1 MIKFLSLAVLFSIAE
16 IYSQD
21 SLKYSIKDTTSE
33 YEYLTIPELQ
43 QKIES
48 LLSDSNFITA
58 NWAVAIR
65 SLQTGEYLYK
75 KDENKLFVP
84 ASNLKLFTT
93 AAGLSL
99 LGSGYRY
106 TTNIYAF
113 GEINYST
120 LEGDLIIQGTGDPT
134 FSGRFYNGNM
144 FKVFD
149 DWADSLIDLGITKIQ
164 GNIIGDDDLF
174 DEKGLGEGWS
184 WDYETYWYAAQSSAI
199 SFNDNCID
207 ITIYY
212 DKKLDSLIVKY
223 SPVVKGVIVI
233 NDVVPVSPGSGPTE
247 IDVYRQRG
255 TNIITVSGT
264 FSKGSDTLKTYATVL
279 NPTLFAMM
287 VLKDRLERKGIK
299 VTGYAM
305 DIDDYER
312 NIDYAK
318 VQYLFSYYSPYLFEI
333 VKVINKGSQNF
344 FAEQLLKTIGLEK
357 KGFGSAENGIIAC
370 KEWFSEIGLNPD
382 HIIMADG
389 SGLSHLNRVTAQQ
402 IILLLRYMYSTKNFG
417 AFFNSLPIAG
427 VDGTLSRRMKN
438 TRAENSVRAKTGYIG
453 FARSLSGYAFTAD
466 GEPIAFSIIV
476 NNFNVPVKLA
486 ENIQDSLCVLL
497 SNFKRK
503 HME

>member
-1 MIKFLSLAVLFSIAE
+1 MFKYFSIACCLFVSE
-16 IYSQD
+16 IIAQD
-21 SLKYSIKDTTSE
+21 TLKYSIKDTTQE
-33 YEYLTIPELQ
+33 YEYLTVSELQ
-43 QKIES
+43 DKITTI
-48 LLSDSNFITA
+48 LNDTNFITA
-58 NWAVAIR
+58 NWGVVIR
-65 SLQTGEYLYK
+65 SLRTGEYLYQ
-75 KDENKLFVP
+75 KDENKLFTP

-106 TTNIYAF
+106 TTNIFAE

-120 LEGDLIIQGTGDPT
+120 LEGNLIVQGTGDPT
-134 FSGRFYNGNM
+134 FSGRFYNGNIY
-144 FKVFD
+144 KVFD
-149 DWADSLIDLGITKIQ
+149 DWADSLLQLGITKIK

-207 ITIYY
+207 ITIFY
-212 DKKLDSLIVKY
+212 DKKLDSVIVKY
-223 SPVVKGVIVI
+223 SPQVKGIIVI
-233 NDVVPVSPGSGPTE
+233 NDVVPVSPGSGSTD
-247 IDVYRQRG
+247 IDVYRERG

-264 FSKGSDTLKTYATVL
+264 FSQGSDTLKTYASVL

-287 VLKDRLERKGIK
+287 VFKDRLERKGIK
-299 VTGYAM
+299 VLGYAI
-305 DIDDYER
+305 DVDDYEK
-312 NIDYAK
+312 NIDYSK
-318 VQYLFSYYSPYLFEI
+318 TQYLFSYYSPYLFEI

-357 KGFGSAENGIIAC
+357 KGFGSVENGILAC

-382 HIIMADG
+382 HIIMVDG
-389 SGLSHLNRVTAQQ
+389 SGLSHLNRVTPKQ
-402 IILLLRYMYSTKNFG
+402 IVLLLRYMYATRNFG
-417 AFFNSLPIAG
+417 AFFSSLPVAG

-438 TRAENSVRAKTGYIG
+438 TRAENSVRAKTGFIG
-453 FARSLSGYAFTAD
+453 FVRSLSGYAFTAD
-466 GEPIAFSIIV
+466 GEPLAFSLIV

-486 ENIQDSLCVLL
+486 ENLQDSICVLL

-503 HME
+503 HLE

>member
-1 MIKFLSLAVLFSIAE
+1 MIRSLTIAVLFIFTETYA
-16 IYSQD
+16 QD
-21 SLKYSIKDTTSE
+21 TIKYTPKDTTAE
-33 YEYLTIPELQ
+33 YDYLTISELQ
-43 QKIES
+43 QKIDNI
-48 LLSDSNFITA
+48 LSDSNFINA
-58 NWAVAIR
+58 NWGVVIR
-65 SLQTGEYLYK
+65 SLQTGEYLYN
-75 KDENKLFVP
+75 KDESKLFVP

-106 TTNIYAF
+106 TTNIYSY
-113 GEINYST
+113 GDINYST

-134 FSGRFYNGNM
+134 FSGRFYNGDI

-149 DWADSLIDLGITKIQ
+149 DWADSLINLGITKIQ

-174 DEKGLGEGWS
+174 DDQGLGEGWS

-207 ITIYY
+207 ISICY
-212 DKKLDSLIVKY
+212 DSKLDSIIIKY
-223 SPVVKGVIVI
+223 SPVVKGIIVI
-233 NDVVPVSPGSGPTE
+233 NDVVPVSPGSGSTD
-247 IDVYRQRG
+247 IDIYRERG

-279 NPTLFAMM
+279 NPTLYAMI
-287 VLKDRLERKGIK
+287 VLQDRLEKKGIK
-299 VTGYAM
+299 VSGYAI
-305 DIDDYER
+305 DIDDYGR
-312 NIDYAK
+312 NIDYTK
-318 VQYLFSYYSPYLFEI
+318 VQYLFSYFSPYLFEI

-344 FAEQLLKTIGLEK
+344 FAEQLLKTIGHEK

-382 HIIMADG
+382 HIIMTDG
-389 SGLSHLNRVTAQQ
+389 SGLSHLNRVTPQQ
-402 IILLLRYMYSTKNFG
+402 IILLLRHMYSTKIFG

-427 VDGTLSRRMKN
+427 VDGTLLRRMKN
-438 TRAENSVRAKTGYIG
+438 TKAENSVRAKTGFIS
-453 FARSLSGYAFTAD
+453 FARSLSGYAFTGD
-466 GEPIAFSIIV
+466 GEPLAFSFIV

-486 ENIQDSLCVLL
+486 ENLQDSICVLL

-503 HME
+503 STE